1 MSTLAAKEM
10 SRLSDQLEN
19 LTMRL
24 LSSEKEKKAL
34 HKQLEESKQQAA
46 RLASSEKSETTQAGY
61 TSRES
66 DLQRLNQQ
74 LKSQLKDTEDAL
86 AKAVREAAE
95 SDKQQAVA
103 REDLEVAIAEVSRN
117 AAQRDELK
125 RDLELIKSDNDKI
138 RKVLLIFKSDPDRYP
153 I

>member
-1 MSTLAAKEM
+1 
-10 SRLSDQLEN
+10 
-19 LTMRL
+19 MRL
-24 LSSEKEKKAL
+24 LSTEKEKNAL

-46 RLASSEKSETTQAGY
+46 RMVSSEKSDTNQTGY
-61 TSRES
+61 ASRES

-74 LKSQLKDTEDAL
+74 LKSQLKDTEEAL

-103 REDLEVAIAEVSRN
+103 REDLEVARAEVSRN

-125 RDLELIKSDNDKI
+125 RDLELIKIDNEKI
-138 RKVLLIFKSDPDRYP
+138 RKV
-153 I
+153 